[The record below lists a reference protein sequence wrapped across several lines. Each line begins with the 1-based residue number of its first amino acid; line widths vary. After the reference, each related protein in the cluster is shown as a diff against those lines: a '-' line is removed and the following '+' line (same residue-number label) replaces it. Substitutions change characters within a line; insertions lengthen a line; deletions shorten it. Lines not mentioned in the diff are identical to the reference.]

1 MGRSQIPR
9 VLMTLTLVLLQ
20 ASSPELAAV
29 FRSGSSKQ
37 SRDPPTQRSGWHLRL
52 STLQID
58 DPWLAHEVARVSAKP
73 PKGDIL
79 KWGCFWGQQKAKW
92 RLVPHFPLCFLTQ
105 FLPFSVSSL
114 SVECSKDVSRVR
126 TPFTLSTGSVPP
138 SPSPHSLQNK
148 QTLWHFDSL
157 HGTTGPVKAELYV
170 KPCVCQMKRR
180 VHRWRLGVHRGS
192 WPGLGWDG
200 PGLAPR
206 SADASGTEPKGRRKS
221 TWSAQSSVWRR
232 GSNWRWWKS
241 MWVVLERPVGTQPVA
256 KDCRR
261 RVRNRRESGFIQAI
275 MNMSPNVFCFFKYYF
290 KVKVLHS
297 D

>member
-138 SPSPHSLQNK
+138 LPLPLSPLPPK
-148 QTLWHFDSL
+148 QTNTVTLWQPSRDDRAREGWAVCEALRVSNEEE
-157 HGTTGPVKAELYV
+157 GTQMAAGCPPGELA
-170 KPCVCQMKRR
+170 
-180 VHRWRLGVHRGS
+180 WF
-192 WPGLGWDG
+192 GLGWTRSG
-200 PGLAPR
+200 PSQRRRFRNWAERSQKINLKCTEFSLTQRVELALV
-206 SADASGTEPKGRRKS
+206 KIHVGR
-221 TWSAQSSVWRR
+221 
-232 GSNWRWWKS
+232 
-241 MWVVLERPVGTQPVA
+241 VGTPGGHTACGQ
-256 KDCRR
+256 R
-261 RVRNRRESGFIQAI
+261 
-275 MNMSPNVFCFFKYYF
+275 
-290 KVKVLHS
+290 L
-297 D
+297 